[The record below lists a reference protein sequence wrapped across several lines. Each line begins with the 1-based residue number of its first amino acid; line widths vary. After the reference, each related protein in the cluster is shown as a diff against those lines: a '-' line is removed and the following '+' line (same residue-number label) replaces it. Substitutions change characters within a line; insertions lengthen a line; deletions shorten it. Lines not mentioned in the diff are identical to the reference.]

1 MNESQ
6 SWSLP
11 SLNVVSADLTNF
23 AWYVDLI
30 VSIESLPSQRR
41 KTMQPQQ
48 LMLLSSQYS
57 ELSQQKQPQ
66 MIADVLMCT
75 ESLNELWYT
84 KSGSAK

>member
-1 MNESQ
+1 
-6 SWSLP
+6 
-11 SLNVVSADLTNF
+11 
-23 AWYVDLI
+23 
-30 VSIESLPSQRR
+30 
-41 KTMQPQQ
+41 MQPQQ